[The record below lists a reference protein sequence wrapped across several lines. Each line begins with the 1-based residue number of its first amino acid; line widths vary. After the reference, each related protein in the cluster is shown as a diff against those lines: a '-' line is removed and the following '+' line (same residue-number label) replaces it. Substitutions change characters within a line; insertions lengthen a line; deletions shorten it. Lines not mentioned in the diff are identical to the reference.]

1 MNATLMT
8 TFTSEHTTA
17 DTLTAIILTDGRVG
31 FALPIVDLVSDIFPA
46 GMQTLIIDGDM
57 VDAVNG
63 KDLHW
68 SVVDVSS
75 RHIDAA
81 VKFNQKAR
89 RDGAHYGLPTR
100 VVID

>member
-31 FALPIVDLVSDIFPA
+31 FALPTVDLVSDIFPA
-46 GMQTLIIDGDM
+46 GTQTLIIDGDM

-81 VKFNQKAR
+81 EQFNQKAR
-89 RDGAHYGLPTR
+89 REGAHYGLPTR
-100 VVID
+100 IIID

>member
-1 MNATLMT
+1 MTATLMT
-8 TFTSEHTTA
+8 TFSSEYATA
-17 DTLTAIILTDGRVG
+17 DFLSAIILTDGRVG
-31 FALPIVDLVSDIFPA
+31 FALPIVDLVSDMFPA

-81 VKFNQKAR
+81 EKFNQKAR
-89 RDGAHYGLPTR
+89 REGSHYGLPTKII
-100 VVID
+100 ID